1 MPLTKEKKQA
11 IVKKYGK
18 NETDSG
24 DIGVQIAI
32 LTQQINE
39 LTEHVKKQTKDV
51 HSRMGLLK
59 QVEKRKKLLN
69 YLKNN
74 DIEKYRTII
83 KELNIRK

>member
-39 LTEHVKKQTKDV
+39 LTEHVKKQAKDV